1 MLKRTEITIETERV
15 LVVSQRSSESTVLWC
30 GQCGQMVTMLTIYQA
45 VRMLGLA
52 TSGLLHFAITPEGRL
67 FICSDSLG
75 LDGVKPDSLAART
88 SSQHFD
94 VE

>member
-1 MLKRTEITIETERV
+1 MLRRTEITIETERF
-15 LVVSQRSSESTVLWC
+15 LVVSRRSESMVLWC
-30 GQCGQMVTMLTIYQA
+30 SQCGQMVTMLTIHQA
-45 VRMLGLA
+45 ARMLGPS

-75 LDGVKPDSLAART
+75 LDGVKVDSLESPT
-88 SSQHFD
+88 LSQYFD